1 MKRIMRCMDSL
12 ILKPRDPA
20 WIHCTNLPS
29 TRGAWPAYVEVGFWQ
44 SRPLCNKV
52 RRLEVSG
59 LMWEKWKGQVSPSLH
74 HILQNRTEGPWL
86 KMRNLFHHP
95 FTPSF
100 IQPACLALGVLL
112 SQRQVGRQPEFRVS
126 HTESQEGDC
135 DPNQGRQRPPGEERW
150 RPAERPSAPS
160 GGRGRRP
167 GKADT
172 QIASDA
178 VWWERQEKHEQTVW
192 RKRKEETQNIH
203 RGRKEPSECA
213 DTTGK
218 PSFMPECTGNG
229 RKQTGEG
236 REAEGEVRN
245 RAQSRALPSL
255 EVKMRRR

>member
-1 MKRIMRCMDSL
+1 MGRMARLCCGWILATTTSL
-12 ILKPRDPA
+12 KQSQETGSEWTHVREVE
-20 WIHCTNLPS
+20 
-29 TRGAWPAYVEVGFWQ
+29 GA
-44 SRPLCNKV
+44 SLT
-52 RRLEVSG
+52 VSASYSAKKD
-59 LMWEKWKGQVSPSLH
+59 W
-74 HILQNRTEGPWL
+74 RAWL

-100 IQPACLALGVLL
+100 TQPACLALGVLL
-112 SQRQVGRQPEFRVS
+112 SQCQVGREPEFRVS

-192 RKRKEETQNIH
+192 RKLKEESQNVH
-203 RGRKEPSECA
+203 RGRKEPRKCA

-218 PSFMPECTGNG
+218 PSFTPECTGNG
-229 RKQTGEG
+229 RKQTGG
-236 REAEGEVRN
+236 GGEAEGEVRN
-245 RAQSRALPSL
+245 RAQSRLFK
-255 EVKMRRR
+255 VWK